1 MKRRQ
6 LKKLEHLRQRVIEVA
21 DQVDQQFIIP
31 GVTPGTE
38 AELEAMN
45 CFYWSAQQA
54 RETLRH
60 RGTSGQTARTCY
72 WLIKHPFPVERIPF

>member
-6 LKKLEHLRQRVIEVA
+6 LKKLEHLRQCVIEVA
-21 DQVDQQFIIP
+21 DQVDRQFTIP
-31 GVTPGTE
+31 GVTPGTV
-38 AELEAMN
+38 AELEAQD

-54 RETLRH
+54 REMLNHSR
-60 RGTSGQTARTCY
+60 TSEQTARACY